1 MKKKIVGLFAALA
14 ASALLAGCGEATD
27 VPLNKLKVDKYV
39 TLGRYDSFDISVDTI
54 GVNDDELLQLVNSS
68 YLPYVTAEHGG
79 ITDRAVAVGDTVIID
94 YEGKKDGV
102 AFEGGTAQNA
112 SLAIGSGQFIDGFE
126 DGLVGVMP
134 GDTVDLDLTFPEG
147 YDNDELAGQ
156 PVVFTVTV
164 NCIQPVELSLEE
176 MEDAVV
182 AGIGLDGVST
192 VEELRQAAYDYLYSN
207 YEIEVENAI
216 VDQLFERCVFKDN
229 IPEEILQP
237 YRDTW
242 QSFIEAYAN
251 YYNVTPDV
259 YTTYFYGASSDKVI
273 NENAE
278 KYMKQDLILQAIANR
293 EDLNISD
300 EELQSSLQEEADAA
314 GYASVE
320 EYVSPNT
327 MEDYRNDYMNTKVL
341 EFLKERTTINENK

>member
-1 MKKKIVGLFAALA
+1 MKKKLVGLFTVLA
-14 ASALLAGCGEATD
+14 ASALLAGCGDATD

-39 TLGRYDSFDISVDTI
+39 TLGEYDSFDVSVDTI

-182 AGIGLDGVST
+182 ESMEWDGVST
-192 VEELRQAAYDYLYSN
+192 VEELRQTAYDYLYSN
-207 YEIEVENAI
+207 YEIGVENAI
-216 VDQLFERCVFKDN
+216 VDQLFERCAFKD
-229 IPEEILQP
+229 IPDEILKP

-242 QSFIEAYAN
+242 TNFITSNAA

-293 EDLNISD
+293 EDLNVSD
-300 EELQSSLQEEADAA
+300 EELQSNLQEETDAA

-320 EYVSPNT
+320 EYVSPT
-327 MEDYRNDYMNTKVL
+327 TTEDYRNDYMNTKVL

>member
-1 MKKKIVGLFAALA
+1 MKKKFAGLFAVMAI
-14 ASALLAGCGEATD
+14 SALLTGCGDATD
-27 VPLNKLKVDKYV
+27 VPLNRLKVDKYV
-39 TLGRYDSFDISVDTI
+39 TLGEYDSFDISVDTI
-54 GVNDDELLQLVNSS
+54 GVSDDELLQLINSS

-79 ITDRAVAVGDTVIID
+79 ITDRTVAVGDTVIID

-102 AFEGGTAQNA
+102 AFAGGTAQNA

-134 GDTVDLDLTFPEG
+134 GDTVDLDLTFPER
-147 YDNDELAGQ
+147 YDNEELAGQ

-182 AGIGLDGVST
+182 ASMELDGVST
-192 VEELRQAAYDYLYSN
+192 VEELRQSAYDYLYST
-207 YEIEVENAI
+207 YELEVENAI
-216 VDQLFERCVFKDN
+216 VDQLFERCAFKD
-229 IPEEILQP
+229 IPDEILKP

-242 QSFIEAYAN
+242 TNFITTYAS

-278 KYMKQDLILQAIANR
+278 KYMKQDLIMQAIANR

-300 EELQSSLQEEADAA
+300 EELESNLQEEADAA

-327 MEDYRNDYMNTKVL
+327 KEDYRNDYMNTKVL

>member
-1 MKKKIVGLFAALA
+1 MKKKIVGLFTVLA
-14 ASALLAGCGEATD
+14 ASALLAGCGDATD

-39 TLGRYDSFDISVDTI
+39 TLGEYDSFDVSVDTI

-102 AFEGGTAQNA
+102 AFAGGTAQNA

-182 AGIGLDGVST
+182 ESMEWDGVST
-192 VEELRQAAYDYLYSN
+192 VEELRQTAYDYLYSD

-216 VDQLFERCVFKDN
+216 VDQLFERCAFKD
-229 IPEEILQP
+229 IPDEILKP

-242 QSFIEAYAN
+242 TNFITSNAA

-293 EDLNISD
+293 EDLNVSD
-300 EELQSSLQEEADAA
+300 EELQSNLQEEADAA

-327 MEDYRNDYMNTKVL
+327 TEDYRNDYMNTKVL
-341 EFLKERTTINENK
+341 EFLKGRTTINENK